1 MLKGLLTEKRKPIQ
15 NTLSV
20 MRCRDNSIK
29 TVKLH
34 GTLSFRAHSV
44 HPSLVWLASFPSLP
58 RHPGPGLELLDP
70 PLTALRRLPFCFGL
84 CCLLPETCPGAG
96 GGGYDFHRKF
106 LVCFSFLSLF
116 PCREE
121 EPLTLSSRVF
131 LHVAHPITCTY
142 VNGLV
147 TCPSSPASGAQQVL
161 ISFSLSVICSLSF
174 SIPTTVPTSD
184 GHYDNPRRKPGG
196 HPRMGAGIE
205 ETAWKQFLLPG
216 CLGLIEQTTLPL
228 GALIFLSVKWD
239 ILFCLFWG
247 LLVTDGRESAWTG

>member
-1 MLKGLLTEKRKPIQ
+1 
-15 NTLSV
+15 
-20 MRCRDNSIK
+20 MR
-29 TVKLH
+29 H
-34 GTLSFRAHSV
+34 
-44 HPSLVWLASFPSLP
+44 ASSASLP
-58 RHPGPGLELLDP
+58 RHPGPGLDRSACAGSHSALGSVVCSLKLALGQELEGVTFTGSSLS
-70 PLTALRRLPFCFGL
+70 ALLSSHF
-84 CCLLPETCPGAG
+84 
-96 GGGYDFHRKF
+96 F
-106 LVCFSFLSLF
+106 LVRRRSHPPCPPGSF
-116 PCREE
+116 CTW
-121 EPLTLSSRVF
+121 LTLS
-131 LHVAHPITCTY
+131 ITCTY

-147 TCPSSPASGAQQVL
+147 TCPSSPASGTQQVL

-205 ETAWKQFLLPG
+205 ETARKQLLLPG
-216 CLGLIEQTTLPL
+216 CLGLIEQTSLPL